1 MSTERGSTAPE
12 STGRWTSVTRSALGF
27 AALGAGLVHLALAI
41 GEPGWLAA
49 ALAVVGGV
57 EFLWGVLAVSRP
69 GVPLPR
75 AAIVGAL
82 VPPAAWIGLLL
93 TGLPGPK
100 PLPLLAATLLDL
112 AVATLLAM
120 GLRRAAAEPRHP
132 AIGIALAGLLVA
144 AVVVPA
150 LIASEAPQR
159 LSDLPVQHLH

>member
-1 MSTERGSTAPE
+1 MTTGPASTA
-12 STGRWTSVTRSALGF
+12 RWTSVTRSALGF

-57 EFLWGVLAVSRP
+57 EFFWGVLAVSRP

-75 AAIVGAL
+75 GAIVGAL
-82 VPPAAWIGLLL
+82 VPPAAWIVLLL

-112 AVATLLAM
+112 AVATLLAV
-120 GLRRAAAEPRHP
+120 GLRRAAAAEPRHP
-132 AIGIALAGLLVA
+132 AVGIAVAGLLVA

-159 LSDLPVQHLH
+159 LGELPVQHLH